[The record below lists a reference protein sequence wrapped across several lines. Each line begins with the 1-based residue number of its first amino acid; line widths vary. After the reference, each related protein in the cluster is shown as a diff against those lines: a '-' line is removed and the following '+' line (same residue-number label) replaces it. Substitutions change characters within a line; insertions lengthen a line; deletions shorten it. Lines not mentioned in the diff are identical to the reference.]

1 MNLIRFKKVTTDEF
15 VINTEIVLDAS
26 RLAESY
32 VTGATCVQT
41 FDIGESN
48 SILTWTVDGD
58 NAAEKLLNATKI
70 QNEVL
75 KIASIAVDHNQKGI
89 IDFFPATETIDQ
101 WGARLGVV
109 HTSGSAGT
117 GLITLAL
124 S

>member
-32 VTGATCVQT
+32 VTAATCVQT
-41 FDIGESN
+41 FAGTSD
-48 SILTWTVDGD
+48 SILTWTVDGAD
-58 NAAEKLLNATKI
+58 ADEKLLNATKI

-75 KIASIAVDHNQKGI
+75 RIATIAADHNQKGVL
-89 IDFFPATETIDQ
+89 DFFPPNETIDE

-109 HTSGSAGT
+109 HTGGDAGT

>member
-15 VINTEIVLDAS
+15 VANTEIVLDAS

-48 SILTWTVDGD
+48 SILTWTVDGAD
-58 NAAEKLLNATKI
+58 AAETLVNATLI

-75 KIASIAVDHNQKGI
+75 KIVGIAADHNQKGI
-89 IDFFPATETIDQ
+89 IDFFPGSETIDE
-101 WGARLGVV
+101 WGARLGVI
-109 HTSGSAGT
+109 HTGGTAGT

>member
-1 MNLIRFKKVTTDEF
+1 MRFKKVTTDEF

-48 SILTWTVDGD
+48 SILTWTVDGTD
-58 NAAEKLLNATKI
+58 AAEKLLNATKI

-75 KIASIAVDHNQKGI
+75 KIASIAVDHNQKGAV
-89 IDFFPATETIDQ
+89 DFFPATETIDQ

-109 HTSGSAGT
+109 HTGGVAGT

>member
-1 MNLIRFKKVTTDEF
+1 MRFKKVTTDEF

-41 FDIGESN
+41 FDVGETN
-48 SILTWTVDGD
+48 SILTWTVDGAD
-58 NAAEKLLNATKI
+58 AAEKLVNATLI

-75 KIASIAVDHNQKGI
+75 KIVGIAADHNQKGI
-89 IDFFPATETIDQ
+89 IDFFPGSETIDE
-101 WGARLGVV
+101 WGARLGVIY
-109 HTSGSAGT
+109 TGGTAGT